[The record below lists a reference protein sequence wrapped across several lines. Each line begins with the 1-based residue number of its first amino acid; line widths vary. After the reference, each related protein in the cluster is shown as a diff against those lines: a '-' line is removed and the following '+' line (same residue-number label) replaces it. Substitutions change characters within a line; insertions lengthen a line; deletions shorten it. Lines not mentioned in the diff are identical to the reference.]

1 MRTVPPRFTP
11 DPNQEQSPP
20 ASPREFPPVSSES
33 SLASD
38 SRDRVEQEVGGAGVG
53 RDHSQ
58 LLTPDEE
65 RRINQ
70 SLAPYYRSIME
81 EQRLAMEDRRLADE
95 RLRLIE
101 SQIVFMGDSSRP
113 THYDFVI
120 GMLREVSVATNLFG
134 YRNALFSY
142 LILNVVPIIA
152 VTIDCLNRYPDAN
165 PNGIVTSKDIEILN
179 SYNKNRTEMRHG
191 CFEEKLPYVVP
202 AAFIISALGLLAFKK
217 YSDFTARRSGQETE
231 AQTEVQTGA
240 SGNQQAPGILVTDI
254 VMVEEGGRN
263 NSGQGGGGP
272 R

>member
-1 MRTVPPRFTP
+1 MRTVPPSFTP

-20 ASPREFPPVSSES
+20 ASPREFPLVSSES

-38 SRDRVEQEVGGAGVG
+38 PRDPVEQEVGGAGVG

-65 RRINQ
+65 RRINE
-70 SLAPYYRSIME
+70 SLAPFYRSI
-81 EQRLAMEDRRLADE
+81 MEDRRLADE

-101 SQIVFMGDSSRP
+101 SQIVFMGDSLRP
-113 THYDFVI
+113 TQYDFVI

-165 PNGIVTSKDIEILN
+165 SNGIVTSKDIEILN

-231 AQTEVQTGA
+231 AQTGAQTGA
-240 SGNQQAPGILVTDI
+240 PRNQQAPGNLVARI

-263 NSGQGGGGP
+263 NSGQGGGEHH
-272 R
+272 

>member
-1 MRTVPPRFTP
+1 MLPSNLGP
-11 DPNQEQSPP
+11 QESD
-20 ASPREFPPVSSES
+20 PVSSEL

-38 SRDRVEQEVGGAGVG
+38 SPYRVEQEVEGARVVI
-53 RDHSQ
+53 DHSQ
-58 LLTPDEE
+58 LLTPNEE
-65 RRINQ
+65 HRINQ
-70 SLAPYYRSIME
+70 SLA
-81 EQRLAMEDRRLADE
+81 LMEDRRLADE

-101 SQIVFMGDSSRP
+101 SQIVFMGDSLRP
-113 THYDFVI
+113 TQYDFVI
-120 GMLREVSVATNLFG
+120 GMLREVSTATNLFG

-165 PNGIVTSKDIEILN
+165 SNGIVTSKDIEILN

-231 AQTEVQTGA
+231 AQTGAQTGA
-240 SGNQQAPGILVTDI
+240 QTEAPSNQQAPGSLVAGI
-254 VMVEEGGRN
+254 VMVGEGGRN
-263 NSGQGGGGP
+263 TNQGGGEP